1 MDQTEDPKMDMPKDP
16 SKEGSTKPDGQ
27 SGDQGSGSGMG
38 QSGDQGSGSD
48 AGQGTGGKESE
59 SDKDDEAR

>member
-16 SKEGSTKPDGQ
+16 SEESTKPGGE

-48 AGQGTGGKESE
+48 MGQGSGGKESE
-59 SDKDDEAR
+59 SDETDETR

>member
-27 SGDQGSGSGMG
+27 SGDQGSGSG
-38 QSGDQGSGSD
+38 
-48 AGQGTGGKESE
+48 AGQGSGGKESE